1 MEALFIFILKS
12 SGLLAMF
19 YFAYIFLL
27 RKETFFNSSR
37 WFLIAGLITSVV
49 LPFVVY
55 TKVIWVEAPP
65 AIASTPIITTTENA
79 VKNIPT
85 SSQDA
90 IVYTPQYKPTTVTVV
105 EEEDFEI
112 NWSLV
117 LAVVYGIGF
126 LAFLIK
132 FALDFYSLHSVL
144 KGRKIEQQNDFKF
157 IDVDE
162 NIAPFSY
169 FDYIVYNSSLY
180 TAAELENILEHE
192 KVHSDQK
199 HTVDVLISRIFCM
212 LFWFNPIVWLY
223 KKAILQNLEFIADSE
238 ASKKIADKKAY
249 QYTLLKITTH
259 DTCVAITNHFYQS
272 LIKKRI
278 VMLNKN
284 QSKKRNYW
292 KYSAVIPALG
302 AFILLFQIRTIAQE
316 KKQDEVAVVKRDTV
330 KDSDETIKITKN
342 TTDKELNELP
352 GKLKANHNLDVE
364 ISDVKRNTKEELT
377 AIQIKVKSDSGKK
390 QTIKIDGDEAIKDC
404 ELAIGTDE
412 NGAKSININTDRNL
426 RMPVT
431 IRNER
436 IIVRNH
442 GESDIAAPV
451 PPTPPT
457 PPAFPSGP
465 LPPAPAVD
473 MSKMPKPPVAPRNPK
488 DKVAMQKFEKEMEEF
503 EKKMENFQ
511 PNIDAM
517 SAYGDAV
524 SEIMSKREA
533 IYEKEMAKYEIA
545 MEKFNA
551 QMEKFNYDFKF
562 SFGDDSKD
570 YENSMKQYEQDM
582 KQYELDMKQH
592 KENMKQHAKN
602 MKQHEKEM
610 KQHEKNMKEM
620 EKQNKKA

>member
-55 TKVIWVEAPP
+55 TKVILVEVPP
-65 AIASTPIITTTENA
+65 APEPAPIITTSSTNIQ
-79 VKNIPT
+79 NIPVSNENVT
-85 SSQDA
+85 
-90 IVYTPQYKPTTVTVV
+90 VYEPKYAPTTVTVV
-105 EEEDFEI
+105 EEENFEV
-112 NWSLV
+112 NWTLV
-117 LAVVYGIGF
+117 LALVYGIGF
-126 LAFLIK
+126 LAFMTK
-132 FALDFYSLHSVL
+132 FVLDFYSLNSVL
-144 KGRKIEQQNDFKF
+144 KGKKIEQQEDFKF
-157 IDVDE
+157 IDVNE

-180 TAAELENILEHE
+180 TSAELESILEHE

-199 HTVDVLISRIFCM
+199 HTIDVLISRIFCI

-259 DTCVAITNHFYQS
+259 ETCVAITNHFYQS

-284 QSKKRNYW
+284 QSNKRNYW

-302 AFILLFQIRTIAQE
+302 AFVLLFQIKTIAQE
-316 KKQDEVAVVKRDTV
+316 KKQNEDAFVTKDTI
-330 KDSDETIKITKN
+330 KDIDETIKITKN

-352 GKLKANHNLDVE
+352 GKVKTNHNLDIE

-412 NGAKSININTDRNL
+412 KGTKSININTDRNFK
-426 RMPVT
+426 MPMI

-436 IIVRNH
+436 VIVRNH
-442 GESDIAAPV
+442 EGSDVAAPV
-451 PPTPPT
+451 PPT

-465 LPPAPAVD
+465 LPAAPAID
-473 MSKMPKPPVAPRNPK
+473 MSKMPKPPVAPKNPK
-488 DKVAMQKFEKEMEEF
+488 DKVAMANFEKQMEVF
-503 EKKMENFQ
+503 EKQMEAFEPQ
-511 PNIDAM
+511 M
-517 SAYGDAV
+517 EAYEKQIEA
-524 SEIMSKREA
+524 IMSQREA
-533 IYEKEMAKYEIA
+533 VYEKEMAKYEIA
-545 MEKFNA
+545 MEKFAAN
-551 QMEKFNYDFKF
+551 MEKFNFDFKF
-562 SFGDDSKD
+562 NFDDKD
-570 YENSMKQYEQDM
+570 YQIDMKQYEQDM

-592 KENMKQHAKN
+592 AKDMKQHAKD
-602 MKQHEKEM
+602 MKQHEKDM
-610 KQHEKNMKEM
+610 KQHEKDMKEM